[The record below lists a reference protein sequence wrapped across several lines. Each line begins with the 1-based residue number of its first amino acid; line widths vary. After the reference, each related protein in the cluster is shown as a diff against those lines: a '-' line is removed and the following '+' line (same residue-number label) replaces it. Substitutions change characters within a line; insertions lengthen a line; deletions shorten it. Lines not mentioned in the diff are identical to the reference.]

1 VLGRDERLDHW
12 IVLVGMSGDR
22 FFYHDPALGAPSGA
36 NRSITRDQLAH
47 AMRLSSVP
55 GQGAA
60 FAGVG
65 DGPGAVAVLPAP
77 AQSAAKEPARAVARL
92 VRIGNGALVVR
103 EPGQTARTPTPPAS
117 EVAYRDP
124 AATPEVARPFTPSGS
139 HRFLAY

>member
-1 VLGRDERLDHW
+1 
-12 IVLVGMSGDR
+12 
-22 FFYHDPALGAPSGA
+22 
-36 NRSITRDQLAH
+36 
-47 AMRLSSVP
+47 MRLSSVP